1 MRINSFPLKIS
12 LIILLTINSF
22 AGFSQKQAKL
32 TKSEIEGILLMREEE
47 KLAHDVYSFFAEKYD
62 LQVFKN
68 IKKSEVRHQDAMIWL
83 MEKYGIEDPSKEE
96 EGKFHGQNLQKLYDK
111 LTSGGNTVIDA
122 LKAGAYIEDLDIY
135 DLKKL
140 IKKSKN
146 EDVKRVYTNLLRA
159 SENHYRAFSRNL
171 SSRGA
176 DYVPEFLT
184 KAEVA
189 KILENN
195 SGRKRN

>member
-1 MRINSFPLKIS
+1 M
-12 LIILLTINSF
+12 
-22 AGFSQKQAKL
+22 A
-32 TKSEIEGILLMREEE
+32 
-47 KLAHDVYSFFAEKYD
+47 YSFFAEKYD

-68 IKKSEVRHQDAMIWL
+68 IKQSEVRHQDAMIWL

-96 EGKFHGQNLQKLYDK
+96 EGKFHDQNLQKLYDK
-111 LTSGGNTVIDA
+111 LTSGGNTVVDA

-146 EDVKRVYTNLLRA
+146 EDVKRVYTNLLRT

-171 SSRGA
+171 SNRGA
-176 DYVPEFLT
+176 EYVPEFLT